1 MQATASPLPFPPRP
15 VTDLICPA
23 RANCFTNPKS
33 IRAWINSEFG
43 SEMAKDQ

>member
-1 MQATASPLPFPPRP
+1 MHATASLLPFPPRS

-23 RANCFTNPKS
+23 RVNCFTNPKS